1 MSRQP
6 KRTAKTS
13 AGRIPFLASWTQ
25 TNGVTRYRW
34 SPSPRLRK
42 GGWQGMDLGTD
53 YAQAIIAALA
63 RNAEVEAWQQG
74 RTTAAL
80 ATGKASVAPRRAS
93 FADLIHEFNNYMS
106 NRALLPD
113 THEDHL
119 SPRTVSQ
126 YSSQISSLKTWA
138 QNGETRL
145 DAITADICNDL
156 RSTLINGASPFTTA
170 ARLRMLRQLLG
181 FAHQEGMI
189 KSNPMD
195 HVTIPSP
202 PGRTKRAAIEA
213 IEWLADFAL
222 SWVDDKEDIQGGTN
236 LALAVLMGFYTTQRE
251 GDLLSANRINWRP
264 VEDMDDYDRNA
275 LATNAGAPY
284 GLRVRQRKTKKWV
297 TCFLPPEVAV
307 RVNTLIE
314 SRGAG
319 WDGPL
324 LQEDTPRVPRGR
336 ERTWPEWRFQRD
348 YRALRV
354 AAIQSAQAQDDEW
367 LVDQLEN
374 LQYRDMRRSGMCW
387 MRDMGVTI
395 AQIAAISGHSIAYT
409 TKILDTYMPSDP
421 RGAAAGLASALR
433 TRSKRQKATKTTA
446 REAS

>member
-1 MSRQP
+1 MTRQP
-6 KRTAKTS
+6 KKQINAP
-13 AGRIPFLASWTQ
+13 AGRILYLSSWPQ
-25 TNGVTRYRW
+25 SNGVLRYRW

-42 GGWQGMDLGTD
+42 GGWQGLDLGTD
-53 YAQAIIAALA
+53 YAEAVMAALA

-74 RTTAAL
+74 RTTAAV
-80 ATGKASVAPRRAS
+80 ATGKATVAPRRAT
-93 FADLIHEFNNYMS
+93 FGDLLHEFNADMG
-106 NRALLPD
+106 NRALLPE

-119 SPRTVSQ
+119 APRTISQ
-126 YSSQISSLKTWA
+126 YSSQMNSLKIWA
-138 QNGETRL
+138 QDGETRL

-156 RSTLINGASPFTTA
+156 RGTLINGASGYTTA

-181 FAHQEGMI
+181 FAHQKGMI

-195 HVTIPSP
+195 QVTIPSP
-202 PGRTKRAAIEA
+202 PGRTKRASIEA
-213 IEWLADFAL
+213 IEWLANFAL
-222 SWVDDKEDIQGGTN
+222 SWADNEDIRGGPN
-236 LALAVLMGFYTTQRE
+236 LSVAVLMGFYTTQRE

-284 GLRVRQRKTKKWV
+284 GLRVRQSKTKKWV
-297 TCFLPPEVAV
+297 TCFLPPEVALQ
-307 RVNTLIE
+307 VNALIDA
-314 SRGAG
+314 RGAG

-324 LQEDTPRVPRGR
+324 LQEDTPRGR
-336 ERTWPEWRFQRD
+336 ERMWPEWRFQRD

-354 AAIQSAQAQDDEW
+354 AAIKQAKAQDDQW
-367 LVDQLEN
+367 LVDQLES

-433 TRSKRQKATKTTA
+433 TRANRQTVAKTSA